1 MQTMSIRRRTM
12 MTQTLL
18 LSLALA
24 ALPAPLRAEPPPPTR
39 EGIEWCDIWISHAN
53 KTNLPRVLLL
63 GDSIAR
69 GYYSAVEQRLAGK
82 AYVARLTTSA
92 FVSDPMFHQ
101 QIALVLDHTKF
112 DVIHFNNG
120 LHGWQLSEADY
131 QKAFPDFLAT
141 LQKHAPNAKLIWAAT
156 TPHKP
161 TTNAPPAAAASG
173 TDARVVARNA
183 IALEFVAA
191 KKIPVNDLYTPLLG
205 RAELYSDGV
214 HFNREGIAIQADLV
228 AAKIEKL
235 LGR

>member
-1 MQTMSIRRRTM
+1 MIMIKI
-12 MTQTLL
+12 LL
-18 LSLALA
+18 LNLSLALVPTA
-24 ALPAPLRAEPPPPTR
+24 IRAETPAVIR

-69 GYYSAVEQRLAGK
+69 GYYSAVEKRLAGK

-101 QIALVLDHTKF
+101 QIALVLDHTQF

-120 LHGWQLSEADY
+120 LHGWQYSEAAY
-131 QKAFPDFLAT
+131 RKAFPRLLKT
-141 LQKHAPNAKLIWAAT
+141 IKKHAPRAQLIWATT

-161 TTNAPPAAAASG
+161 TTNAPPVTATSG
-173 TDARVVARNA
+173 SDARVIARNA
-183 IALEFVAA
+183 IALEFVTA
-191 KKIPVNDLYTPLLG
+191 KKIPVTDLYTPVLG

-214 HFNREGIAIQADLV
+214 HFNQEGTAIQADQV
-228 AAKIEKL
+228 AAQVEKL
-235 LGR
+235 LRR

>member
-1 MQTMSIRRRTM
+1 
-12 MTQTLL
+12 MTKILL
-18 LSLALA
+18 LITSLALLA
-24 ALPAPLRAEPPPPTR
+24 TATRAEVPPSAR
-39 EGIEWCDIWISHAN
+39 EGIEWCDIWISNAN

-69 GYYSAVEQRLAGK
+69 GYYPAVEKRLAGK
-82 AYVARLTTSA
+82 AFVTRLTTSA

-101 QIALVLDHTKF
+101 QIALVLDHTRF

-131 QKAFPDFLAT
+131 RKAFPDFLAT
-141 LQKHAPNAKLIWAAT
+141 LQKHAPNAKLIWATT

-161 TTNAPPAAAASG
+161 TTNAPPANSSNEA
-173 TDARVVARNA
+173 TKRVAARNT

-191 KKIPVNDLYTPLLG
+191 KKIPVNDLFTPLLG

-214 HFNREGIAIQADLV
+214 HFNREGIALQANQV
-228 AAKIEKL
+228 AAEIEKL
-235 LGR
+235 LPR

>member
-1 MQTMSIRRRTM
+1 M
-12 MTQTLL
+12 QTLL
-18 LSLALA
+18 LSLFLTVIATTARA
-24 ALPAPLRAEPPPPTR
+24 APSPVIR

-82 AYVARLTTSA
+82 AFVARLTTSA

-101 QIALVLDHTKF
+101 QIALVLNNSEF

-120 LHGWQLSEADY
+120 LHGWQHSEADY
-131 QKAFPDFLAT
+131 RKAFPRLLKT
-141 LQKHAPNAKLIWAAT
+141 IQKHAPRAQLIWATT

-161 TTNAPPAAAASG
+161 TTNAPPATSANG
-173 TDARVVARNA
+173 KDERVVARNA
-183 IALEFVAA
+183 IALEFVTA
-191 KKIPVNDLYTPLLG
+191 KKIPVTDLYTPLLG

-214 HFNREGIAIQADLV
+214 HFNKEGIAVQADVV
-228 AAKIEKL
+228 AAQIIKVL
-235 LGR
+235 SR

>member
-1 MQTMSIRRRTM
+1 MSNPRCPIMIR
-12 MTQTLL
+12 TLL

-24 ALPAPLRAEPPPPTR
+24 ALPAPIRGETPPVVR
-39 EGIEWCDIWISHAN
+39 EGIEWCDIWISNAT

-69 GYYSAVEQRLAGK
+69 GYYPAVEQRLSGK
-82 AYVARLTTSA
+82 AFVARLTTSA

-120 LHGWQLSEADY
+120 LHGWQLSEAAY
-131 QKAFPDFLAT
+131 RKAFPDFLAT
-141 LQKHAPNAKLIWAAT
+141 LQKHAPNAKLIWATT

-161 TTNAPPAAAASG
+161 TTNAPPATAASG

-191 KKIPVNDLYTPLLG
+191 KKIPVNDLYTPVLG

-214 HFNREGIAIQADLV
+214 HFNREGIAVQATQV
-228 AAKIEKL
+228 AAEIEKL
-235 LGR
+235 LPR